1 MGLVTPILTH
11 SVQTNIIITTNHV
24 HTTHAGILLLD
35 LPTVVLEPD
44 VANLQ
49 YKDEDAELG
58 VECRVT
64 DANPPAQITW
74 IKVGNTAVYSTE
86 SVIIVGS
93 QNTGEFLCT
102 ALNSVGPSLTA
113 SIKVSVKGSIKPQP
127 NIITTCCVEFPRRL
141 QIEANDFRSSV
152 RLHFPL

>member
-1 MGLVTPILTH
+1 MLPPTIGLVTPILTYTLH
-11 SVQTNIIITTNHV
+11 TNITTTTNHV
-24 HTTHAGILLLD
+24 HTTHAGILILD

-49 YKDEDAELG
+49 YTEEDAELA
-58 VECRVT
+58 VECLVT

-74 IKVGNTAVYSTE
+74 IKVGNTAVYSTD
-86 SVIIVGS
+86 SVITVGT

-113 SIKVSVKGSIKPQP
+113 SIKVSVKGSIAPTLHY
-127 NIITTCCVEFPRRL
+127 NHRL
-141 QIEANDFRSSV
+141 CRFSPTAPD
-152 RLHFPL
+152 